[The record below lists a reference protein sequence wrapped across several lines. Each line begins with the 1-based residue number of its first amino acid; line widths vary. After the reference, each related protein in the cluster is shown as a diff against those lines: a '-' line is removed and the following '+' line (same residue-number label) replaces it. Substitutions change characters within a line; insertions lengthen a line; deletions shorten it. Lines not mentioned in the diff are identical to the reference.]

1 MFIGSTRESQ
11 DKQAQMEVEARR
23 EAAAAFPFIRPVLQR
38 FNGKV
43 YNCRFE
49 KALKEAAEGKTPGRV
64 YARKDGYWV
73 TVNYYP
79 SMGNPGHCIYGL
91 TLCQMKTEALIDG
104 KRLDG
109 KALDD
114 SLKERRAALL
124 REAAEIEEQAQQ
136 VELYRK
142 RIEETKRL
150 LESVTGGINRTIR
163 DIYGLDYYVSR
174 H

>member
-1 MFIGSTRESQ
+1 MYWGSREEQ
-11 DKQAQMEVEARR
+11 DKRVKTEVAARR
-23 EAAAAFPFIRPVLQR
+23 EAAAAFPFIRPVLQQ

-49 KALKEAAEGKTPGRV
+49 KALQEAAEGKAPGRV
-64 YARKDGYWV
+64 YARKDDYWV

-79 SMGNPGHCIYGL
+79 STGHVGTAYGL

-136 VELYRK
+136 VELFQK

-150 LESVTGGINRTIR
+150 LESVTGGINWTVK
-163 DIYGLDYYVSR
+163 DIYGLDYYISR

>member
-43 YNCRFE
+43 YNRRFE
-49 KALKEAAEGKTPGRV
+49 TALQEALKGNAPGYVYTYKSAYFISVIYAPSVEGTERF
-64 YARKDGYWV
+64 
-73 TVNYYP
+73 
-79 SMGNPGHCIYGL
+79 
-91 TLCQMKTEALIDG
+91 TLCCMNAE

-142 RIEETKRL
+142 RIEDTKRL

>member
-136 VELYRK
+136 AELFQK
-142 RIEETKRL
+142 RIDEAERL
-150 LESVTGGINRTIR
+150 LKSVTDGINETVK
-163 DIYGLDYYVSR
+163 DIYGLNCYVDR
-174 H
+174 Y